1 LSGTVKQQNFLS
13 NEKGFGFNKKDALFL
28 SIDVGLR
35 IFADNDVSSF
45 ADFEV
50 NLVAVPFQV
59 GIDSKPATTN
69 VARIRFLAYKKKQK
83 TILNDNSKKLVLS
96 KVFKKS
102 AQTETKIFGSFGT
115 NNFFSVDCIVKV
127 Y

>member
-1 LSGTVKQQNFLS
+1 MSGTVKQQNFLS

-35 IFADNDVSSF
+35 IFADNDVGSF

-50 NLVAVPFQV
+50 NLVAVTFQV

-69 VARIRFLAYKKKQK
+69 VARIRFLAYKKQK

-102 AQTETKIFGSFGT
+102 AQTGTKNFGSFGT
-115 NNFFSVDCIVKV
+115 
-127 Y
+127 